1 MEIDNTPIADITRL
15 ADITHLINSIHTTRA
30 ILCARLQTIA
40 ESLPQIP
47 EPINQAAWLTDSPYY
62 GRVELSVSN
71 LELMVHYTPPRE
83 QYWRLGDIPAC
94 LIGPTA
100 REMEEML
107 TKLQEA
113 LAAKEKEEVVALAEK
128 L

>member
-1 MEIDNTPIADITRL
+1 METDNSPIADITRL

-40 ESLPQIP
+40 ESLPQSP
-47 EPINQAAWLTDSPYY
+47 EEPIIHQAARLTDSPYY

-94 LIGPTA
+94 LAGPTA

-107 TKLQEA
+107 TKLQK
-113 LAAKEKEEVVALAEK
+113 AAKEKEEVVALAEK